1 MIYTVTNITHTS
13 DDQHRRGHRLRE
25 FRKGRVQI
33 GPRNILEGRSATF
46 SQQMYESYKD
56 RIEQYLKIG
65 MIRLT
70 KKEENG
76 SAEEVEVVLT
86 DVTVDSI
93 DESDGLGVP
102 AAGVSIEP
110 EVAVSEEPVDPE
122 AVSDEPT
129 APESSVIEVAPKKKG
144 RPPKEK

>member
-13 DDQHRRGHRLRE
+13 DDQHRRGHRIRE

-93 DESDGLGVP
+93 DELKDLSGP
-102 AAGVSIEP
+102 ADDILSEP
-110 EVAVSEEPVDPE
+110 TVMVSEEPSELEVISEESTTPE
-122 AVSDEPT
+122 ALVTEAT
-129 APESSVIEVAPKKKG
+129 AKKKG